1 MESYCLN
8 MKSNVEDE
16 KFNDKLYNAG
26 KTIILDKCNEVMKW
40 LDANKLGYKEELEH
54 KPKEIERVWK
64 PIVTK
69 LYQPIRELKIPPGF
83 QVVPELPLVPQAL
96 YEDRAQLSKKSIK
109 CPVFIK
115 NS

>member
-1 MESYCLN
+1 

-54 KPKEIERVWK
+54 KPKEIERV
-64 PIVTK
+64 
-69 LYQPIRELKIPPGF
+69 
-83 QVVPELPLVPQAL
+83 
-96 YEDRAQLSKKSIK
+96 
-109 CPVFIK
+109 
-115 NS
+115 